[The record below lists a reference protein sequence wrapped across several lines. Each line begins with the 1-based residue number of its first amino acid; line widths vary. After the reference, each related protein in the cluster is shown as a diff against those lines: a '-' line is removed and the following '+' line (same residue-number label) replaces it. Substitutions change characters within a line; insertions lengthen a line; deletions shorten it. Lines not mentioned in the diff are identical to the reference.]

1 MTAKKFPTSFPNLS
15 EIELLNLEK
24 ASRES
29 NPRQKRTA
37 KMKIKHLPRIDL
49 GSSLF
54 TGPSI
59 SMSRTDCKHPLG
71 VKL

>member
-15 EIELLNLEK
+15 ETELLNFEK

-37 KMKIKHLPRIDL
+37 RTNRQNEKHE
-49 GSSLF
+49 
-54 TGPSI
+54 
-59 SMSRTDCKHPLG
+59 SMQGTP
-71 VKL
+71 